1 MNEDIKDF
9 KIPTMEEF
17 EEKIM
22 GHKKKKQE
30 ETKEEENIEEEKQE
44 QPKQETREQ
53 KLATLKERA
62 KQKRQELDSIYKEIE
77 NEL

>member
-17 EEKIM
+17 EENM
-22 GHKKKKQE
+22 FGHKKKKQE
-30 ETKEEENIEEEKQE
+30 NTKEENIEEDKQE

-53 KLATLKERA
+53 KLAALKERA
-62 KQKRQELDSIYKEIE
+62 KQKRQELDNIYKEIE

>member
-17 EEKIM
+17 EEKMM

-30 ETKEEENIEEEKQE
+30 ETKEENTEEEQTE
-44 QPKQETREQ
+44 ETRQ
-53 KLATLKERA
+53 DKIARLKEQA
-62 KQKRQELDSIYKEIE
+62 KQKRQELDSIYDEME
-77 NEL
+77 QL